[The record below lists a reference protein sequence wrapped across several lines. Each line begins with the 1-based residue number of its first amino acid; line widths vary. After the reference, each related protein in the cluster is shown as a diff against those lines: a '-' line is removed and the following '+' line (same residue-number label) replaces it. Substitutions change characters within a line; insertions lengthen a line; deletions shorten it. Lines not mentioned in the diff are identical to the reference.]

1 MNNQP
6 KTLKKKKKKQ
16 GTTHVHIY
24 IYIYIYIERER
35 ERENNLYMPPP
46 NHLTSFLFFQD
57 IVYKAI
63 HSN

>member
-6 KTLKKKKKKQ
+6 KTLKKKKT
-16 GTTHVHIY
+16 GDHSCVY
-24 IYIYIYIERER
+24 IYIYRER